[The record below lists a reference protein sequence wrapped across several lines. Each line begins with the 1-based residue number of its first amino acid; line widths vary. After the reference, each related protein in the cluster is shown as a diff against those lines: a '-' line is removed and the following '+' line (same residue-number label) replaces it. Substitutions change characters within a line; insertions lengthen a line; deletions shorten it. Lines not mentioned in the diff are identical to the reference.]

1 MGNKET
7 LGLSPKSLNAL
18 LRWAKGR
25 STRAKV
31 AAGFLASLVM
41 IVVMRFTVN
50 NSSHFYLLSES
61 CHAAGI
67 LLLIRKLMSQKSCSG
82 LSVKTQE
89 LTAIFLVARFIC
101 STNMEKNIHT
111 VLDLLTLFTTG
122 WVIYMMRWKL
132 KSSYSKDMDTLPIYY
147 VLVPCAILSLLVHP
161 PIHTFPLGGPM
172 FAFCIYVEALSVLP
186 QLRLM
191 QRMKM
196 IEPFTA
202 KYVFALGVAR
212 FFAWTH
218 WIIQTYETRGA
229 YFFLIGNGYFWFF
242 ALFLAEVVQSFI
254 LVDFCY
260 YYIRS
265 FARGQYWVDMPV

>member
-7 LGLSPKSLNAL
+7 LKSSPKSLNAL
-18 LRWAKGR
+18 LRWAKGL
-25 STRAKV
+25 SMRAKV
-31 AAGFLASLVM
+31 VAGFLASLVI
-41 IVVMRFTVN
+41 IVVMKFTVKK
-50 NSSHFYLLSES
+50 SSHFYLLSES

-67 LLLIRKLMSQKSCSG
+67 LVLIRKLMYQKSCSG
-82 LSVKTQE
+82 LSIKTQE
-89 LTAIFLVARFIC
+89 LTAIFLVARLIC
-101 STNMEKNIHT
+101 SINLEKNIHT
-111 VLDLLTLFTTG
+111 MLDLLTLLTTG
-122 WVIYMMRWKL
+122 WVIYMMRRKL

-161 PIHTFPLGGPM
+161 PIRTFLLAGPT

-202 KYVFALGVAR
+202 KYVFALGMAR
-212 FFAWTH
+212 FFAWAY
-218 WIIQTYETRGA
+218 WIIQTYETRGG
-229 YFFLIGNGYFWFF
+229 YFFLIGSGYFWFF

-260 YYIRS
+260 YYIKS
-265 FARGQYWVDMPV
+265 FVRGQYWVDMPV